1 MYYFRLELSSSEG
14 QETQFYFKNFVE
26 LRVIGMSMQSP
37 INALRSTIEQILS
50 IQIVHFKILLEA
62 SKWIFGR
69 REFGNILMYSVPLW
83 KDLSSGCLDANSQGH
98 HITFKVHHA

>member
-1 MYYFRLELSSSEG
+1 M
-14 QETQFYFKNFVE
+14 
-26 LRVIGMSMQSP
+26 IGMSMQSP

-69 REFGNILMYSVPLW
+69 REFGNILMYLWLTKGWIFVECEIKSVFYVCF
-83 KDLSSGCLDANSQGH
+83 KDVFSSL
-98 HITFKVHHA
+98 